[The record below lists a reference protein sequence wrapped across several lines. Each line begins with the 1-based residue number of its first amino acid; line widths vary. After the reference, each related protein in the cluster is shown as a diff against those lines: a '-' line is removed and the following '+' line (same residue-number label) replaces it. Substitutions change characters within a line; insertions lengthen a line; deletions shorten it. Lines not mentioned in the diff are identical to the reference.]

1 MSAGNVPSINPA
13 DEGSLVGAFR
23 FILNKMLQDTNGM
36 LPARVVTYD
45 RETNRAQVQPMIM
58 VVTTDGSQI
67 SRAPIAQVPVF
78 QLGGGNMFINFKI
91 LPGDLGWILAND
103 RDISLFL
110 QSYSEAR
117 PNSFRK
123 NNFADSLF
131 LPHLMTEYTI
141 VDDNELAVIQNREG
155 TVRVALLEDR
165 VRVTAPEGLE
175 IDGGV
180 TVTGNFNMTGLMH
193 VSGDITASGSITPG
207 VPP

>member
-36 LPARVVTYD
+36 LPARVLTYA

-67 SRAPIAQVPVF
+67 SRAPIAEVPVF

-117 PNSFRK
+117 PNSF
-123 NNFADSLF
+123 
-131 LPHLMTEYTI
+131 
-141 VDDNELAVIQNREG
+141 
-155 TVRVALLEDR
+155 
-165 VRVTAPEGLE
+165 
-175 IDGGV
+175 
-180 TVTGNFNMTGLMH
+180 
-193 VSGDITASGSITPG
+193 
-207 VPP
+207 